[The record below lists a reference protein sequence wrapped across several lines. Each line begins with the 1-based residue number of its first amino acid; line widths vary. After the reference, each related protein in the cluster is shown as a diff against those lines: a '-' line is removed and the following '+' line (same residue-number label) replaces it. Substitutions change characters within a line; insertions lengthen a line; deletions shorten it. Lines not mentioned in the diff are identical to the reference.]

1 MSDNFTIK
9 LMESVQRAKMQKM
22 SWELIPAEWHDWLIE
37 RGLLSYSE
45 AEKRKAWND
54 SNELIEDFEMKMD
67 RVEIAKKLLVYR
79 KKIK

>member
-54 SNELIEDFEMKMD
+54 SNELVQEIEMD